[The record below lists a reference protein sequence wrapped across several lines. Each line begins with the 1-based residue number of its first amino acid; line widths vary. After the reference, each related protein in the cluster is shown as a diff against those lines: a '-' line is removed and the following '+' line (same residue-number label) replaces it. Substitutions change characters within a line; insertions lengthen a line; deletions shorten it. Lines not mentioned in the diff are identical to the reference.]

1 MTEPTSNPNSPSG
14 IGAAAVLVVG
24 AVLLWPQVDNLSRF
38 TPVFVDRSAA
48 AETCMT
54 ARTIDDNLP
63 PLPRTD
69 GGLIDYFGSSTHA
82 AEARAARAAERR
94 SREIQLRAAAERS
107 RDRELSQAAV
117 AGPEAVLRVCVEKG
131 YPR

>member
-1 MTEPTSNPNSPSG
+1 MTDSTSNSNSPSG
-14 IGAAAVLVVG
+14 IGAAAVLVVA
-24 AVLLWPQVDNLSRF
+24 AVLLWPQVDKLSRF
-38 TPVFVDRSAA
+38 TPVFIDRSAA

-69 GGLIDYFGSSTHA
+69 GGLIDYFGSSTQA
-82 AEARAARAAERR
+82 TQARAARAAERR
-94 SREIQLRAAAERS
+94 LREIQLRAAAERS
-107 RDRELSQAAV
+107 RDRELREAAV
-117 AGPEAVLRVCVEKG
+117 AGSEAVLRVCIEKG

>member
-1 MTEPTSNPNSPSG
+1 MTDPTSNSNSPSG
-14 IGAAAVLVVG
+14 IGAAAVLVVA
-24 AVLLWPQVDNLSRF
+24 AVLLWPQVDKLSRF

-48 AETCMT
+48 VETCMT

-69 GGLIDYFGSSTHA
+69 GGLIDYFGSSPHA
-82 AEARAARAAERR
+82 TQARAARAAERR
-94 SREIQLRAAAERS
+94 SREIQMRAAAERS
-107 RDRELSQAAV
+107 RDRELRQAAV
-117 AGPEAVLRVCVEKG
+117 TGPEAVLRVCVEKG